1 VSNIILICVSI
12 LFICEI
18 YVVWRGGSKLFK
30 IVYFENI
37 LIYVCMIYNII
48 WYYNNNMIPRSLMSL
63 YIGKWIKK

>member
-1 VSNIILICVSI
+1 
-12 LFICEI
+12 
-18 YVVWRGGSKLFK
+18 VVWRGGRKLFK

-63 YIGKWIKK
+63 YIGEWIKKMIRLMFGRSIKK